1 MTVTLPA
8 LQRGTEARR
17 RFTAAGP
24 EWPGAARV
32 GEVPSAFRGLGLT
45 DENRSPPRSVP
56 RNMFGGNVG
65 LNVSCDG
72 SCSMR

>member
-17 RFTAAGP
+17 RFTAAGR
-24 EWPGAARV
+24 EWPGAAHV
-32 GEVPSAFRGLGLT
+32 GEVPAAFRGLGLT
-45 DENRSPPRSVP
+45 DENRFPRSVP
-56 RNMFGGNVG
+56 PNMFGGNVG

-72 SCSMR
+72 FYAMR